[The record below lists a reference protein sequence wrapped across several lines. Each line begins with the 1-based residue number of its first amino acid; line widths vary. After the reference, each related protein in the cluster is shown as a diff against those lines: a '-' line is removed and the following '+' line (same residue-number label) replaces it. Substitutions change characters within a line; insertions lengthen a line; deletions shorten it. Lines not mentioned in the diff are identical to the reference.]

1 MMLQRQPAAS
11 AASTVVLVGCVAAAL
26 FGLGSRAVETTSAPI
41 EGRTTTGSA
50 LRVASANL
58 MLPSDLPSRR
68 VASASLTPPAEMP
81 AVKVAAANP
90 FPPTASLELPPAKAA
105 AADPFPPMASLDLP
119 AQAAA
124 SPAPAPERT
133 YQLASAA
140 SMPEPESPVQ
150 AVAANPVLPVP
161 EEAVSEHVA
170 SVSPTSP
177 AKTLPAL
184 GNMMRLASVNP
195 TEPVPDVQPSA
206 RREEIPN
213 ECLVAQLC
221 IDDYL
226 WSLYQRA
233 PKIDTAKMQ
242 ERIKVTVK
250 RKGKLRTVG
259 KTITKYVVQDF
270 TWKDPIAAQR
280 ANMSIM
286 DYVIGGMDRR
296 FRTKLYQA
304 LRTMDAA
311 GLEPGITSAFRDDYR
326 QAIATGNKAASDSS
340 FHGGSRRG
348 GYGHGLAIDLVSVKG
363 DTRMQRFANSE
374 ILWKWVDEHEKELG
388 VGRPYLDRDP
398 PHIAPRDGRE
408 YAAKRGPAE
417 ARRAALEKKKQRTAQ
432 AKSKRQPAAA
442 RADHGK
448 AKRANGDP
456 GKSKRVSDDRS
467 KTKPPKT
474 ASSKARSI

>member
-1 MMLQRQPAAS
+1 MITGRGFSSLHGHILGRKTHVTPSWGQIRLGGAINETGDEGMMLQRQPAAS

-90 FPPTASLELPPAKAA
+90 FPPTASL
-105 AADPFPPMASLDLP
+105 DLP

-133 YQLASAA
+133 YQLASAS

-286 DYVIGGMDRR
+286 DYVIGG
-296 FRTKLYQA
+296 
-304 LRTMDAA
+304 
-311 GLEPGITSAFRDDYR
+311 
-326 QAIATGNKAASDSS
+326 
-340 FHGGSRRG
+340 
-348 GYGHGLAIDLVSVKG
+348 
-363 DTRMQRFANSE
+363 
-374 ILWKWVDEHEKELG
+374 
-388 VGRPYLDRDP
+388 
-398 PHIAPRDGRE
+398 
-408 YAAKRGPAE
+408 
-417 ARRAALEKKKQRTAQ
+417 
-432 AKSKRQPAAA
+432 
-442 RADHGK
+442 
-448 AKRANGDP
+448 
-456 GKSKRVSDDRS
+456 
-467 KTKPPKT
+467 
-474 ASSKARSI
+474 

>member
-1 MMLQRQPAAS
+1 MITGRGFSSLHGHILGRKTHVTPSWGQIRLGGAINETGDEGMMLQRQPAAS

-68 VASASLTPPAEMP
+68 VASGILTAPAEIP

-90 FPPTASLELPPAKAA
+90 FPPTPPPERPPAKAA

-133 YQLASAA
+133 YQLASAS

-206 RREEIPN
+206 RQIGRASCREG
-213 ECLVAQLC
+213 
-221 IDDYL
+221 
-226 WSLYQRA
+226 LYEEGRGA
-233 PKIDTAKMQ
+233 A
-242 ERIKVTVK
+242 E
-250 RKGKLRTVG
+250 KG
-259 KTITKYVVQDF
+259 
-270 TWKDPIAAQR
+270 
-280 ANMSIM
+280 
-286 DYVIGGMDRR
+286 
-296 FRTKLYQA
+296 
-304 LRTMDAA
+304 A
-311 GLEPGITSAFRDDYR
+311 G
-326 QAIATGNKAASDSS
+326 
-340 FHGGSRRG
+340 
-348 GYGHGLAIDLVSVKG
+348 
-363 DTRMQRFANSE
+363 
-374 ILWKWVDEHEKELG
+374 
-388 VGRPYLDRDP
+388 
-398 PHIAPRDGRE
+398 
-408 YAAKRGPAE
+408 
-417 ARRAALEKKKQRTAQ
+417 
-432 AKSKRQPAAA
+432 
-442 RADHGK
+442 
-448 AKRANGDP
+448 
-456 GKSKRVSDDRS
+456 
-467 KTKPPKT
+467 
-474 ASSKARSI
+474 

>member
-1 MMLQRQPAAS
+1 MITGRGFSSLHGHILGRKTHVTPSWGQNRLGGAINETGDEGMMLQRQPAAS

-50 LRVASANL
+50 TRVASANL
-58 MLPSDLPSRR
+58 LLPSDLPSRR

-105 AADPFPPMASLDLP
+105 ATNAFPPTASLDLP
-119 AQAAA
+119 PAAAAAA

-133 YQLASAA
+133 YQLASAS
-140 SMPEPESPVQ
+140 SMPEPESPVK
-150 AVAANPVLPVP
+150 AVAANPVLPAR
-161 EEAVSEHVA
+161 EDAASEHVG
-170 SVSPTSP
+170 SVSPTTTP
-177 AKTLPAL
+177 EKLPSL
-184 GNMMRLASVNP
+184 GSLMRLASVNP
-195 TEPVPDVQPSA
+195 TDPVPDAKPRAKVD
-206 RREEIPN
+206 ETIN
-213 ECLVAQLC
+213 ECLVAQIC

-226 WSLYQRA
+226 WALYQRA
-233 PKIDTAKMQ
+233 PKVDTAKMQ
-242 ERIKVTVK
+242 ERVKVQVK
-250 RKGKLRTVG
+250 RKGKLRTVS

-348 GYGHGLAIDLVSVKG
+348 GYGHGLAIDLVSMNG
-363 DTRMQRFANSE
+363 ETRAERGKWSE
-374 ILWKWVDEHEKELG
+374 ILWAWIDAHEKELG
-388 VGRPYLDRDP
+388 IGRPYLDRDP
-398 PHIAPRDGRE
+398 PHVAPIDGKE
-408 YAAKRGPAE
+408 YADKRGRAKAHL
-417 ARRAALEKKKQRTAQ
+417 ARLANN
-432 AKSKRQPAAA
+432 
-442 RADHGK
+442 HGMT
-448 AKRANGDP
+448 KRA
-456 GKSKRVSDDRS
+456 
-467 KTKPPKT
+467 KT
-474 ASSKARSI
+474 AS